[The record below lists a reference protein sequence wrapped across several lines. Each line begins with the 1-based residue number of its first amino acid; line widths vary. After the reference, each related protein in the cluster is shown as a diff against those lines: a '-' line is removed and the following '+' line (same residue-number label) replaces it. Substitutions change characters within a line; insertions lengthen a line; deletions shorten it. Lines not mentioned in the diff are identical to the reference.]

1 MELETTGNP
10 YALINES
17 NEVVNV
23 VIWDGDTTKWQPET
37 GLTAVAFD
45 GADVRIGLKY
55 NSSGTGVGIESTNK
69 WIDTPLT
76 EEEIKAMNEEAKNSS
91 SL

>member
-1 MELETTGNP
+1 MILETTGNP
-10 YALINES
+10 YALINAS
-17 NEVVNV
+17 NEVVDV
-23 VIWDGDTTKWQPET
+23 VIWDGDTTKWQPDT